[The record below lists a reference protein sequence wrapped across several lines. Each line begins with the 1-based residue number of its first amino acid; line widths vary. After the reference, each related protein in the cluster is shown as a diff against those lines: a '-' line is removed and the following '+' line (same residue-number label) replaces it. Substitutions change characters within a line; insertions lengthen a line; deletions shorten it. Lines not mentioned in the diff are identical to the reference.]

1 MLPTQRH
8 IYDIIVTT
16 RVQSYYG
23 NKLYIPIRI
32 KQLPVI
38 AKLVSSSTQTRNG
51 CETLM
56 PLSIE
61 DLWEENERKPQ
72 IIGIFLSQRGITLSK
87 LPQ

>member
-1 MLPTQRH
+1 MLLTQRH
-8 IYDIIVTT
+8 IYDTIVTT

-23 NKLYIPIRI
+23 NKLYRNSNQDKAITV
-32 KQLPVI
+32 PVI
-38 AKLVSSSTQTRNG
+38 AKLVSSSTQTRNI

-72 IIGIFLSQRGITLSK
+72 IIGIF
-87 LPQ
+87 